1 MRSRRNPRASRADER
16 RGDLMPL
23 VRLTTDEDPTPNLA
37 PMIDVILVLTIFF
50 MCATKF
56 SGDERQFELDLPQVG
71 GAAVVDAA
79 QPEIVEVE
87 AAGGLRFGPDEVT
100 LQDLATRLVMT
111 REARPDVAVMIR
123 GEQAVPHGR
132 MAEIYEACRGA
143 GVRHVAISVRT
154 RSGPT
159 RE

>member
-1 MRSRRNPRASRADER
+1 
-16 RGDLMPL
+16 MPL
-23 VRLTTDEDPTPNLA
+23 LRSTTDDEPTPNLA

-56 SGDERQFELDLPQVG
+56 SGDERQFELDLPEVG
-71 GAAVVDAA
+71 GAPVVDAA
-79 QPEIVEVE
+79 RPEIVEV
-87 AAGGLRFGPDEVT
+87 AADGPLRLGPDEVT
-100 LQDLATRLVMT
+100 LVELATRLT
-111 REARPDVAVMIR
+111 AAHAAQPDLAVMIR

-154 RSGPT
+154 RPATT
-159 RE
+159 RQ

>member
-1 MRSRRNPRASRADER
+1 
-16 RGDLMPL
+16 MPL
-23 VRLTTDEDPTPNLA
+23 LRPTDDEDPTPNLA

-56 SGDERQFELDLPQVG
+56 SGDERQFELDLPEVG
-71 GAAVVDAA
+71 GAPVVDAA
-79 QPEIVEVE
+79 RPEIVEV
-87 AAGGLRFGPDEVT
+87 AADGPLRLGPDEVSVAE
-100 LQDLATRLVMT
+100 LATKLT
-111 REARPDVAVMIR
+111 AARAAHPDLAVMIR

-154 RSGPT
+154 RPAAT
-159 RE
+159 R

>member
-1 MRSRRNPRASRADER
+1 
-16 RGDLMPL
+16 MPL
-23 VRLTTDEDPTPNLA
+23 VRLEADDDPAPNLA

-71 GAAVVDAA
+71 GAPVTDAA
-79 QPEIVEVE
+79 RPEIVEVE
-87 AAGGLRFGPDEVT
+87 AAGSLRLGPDDVSLE
-100 LQDLATRLVMT
+100 DLAARLT
-111 REARPDVAVMIR
+111 AARETRPDVAVMIR

-132 MAEIYEACRGA
+132 MAEIYEACRNA

-154 RSGPT
+154 KAEST
-159 RE
+159 RK